1 MTRRVFILG
10 AGSSAAFQGPKGNC
24 PTISDFFIRAARI
37 GLLDKYKEQ
46 TMSRPLFDFVRQ
58 EFGVRKAD
66 LCRVPINIESVV
78 TRIEKSIEYFDTD
91 GKYTIRGQARRN
103 KKSVRLYGMRLQATT
118 FIGHVLLELT
128 HNSLSPLHV
137 KLADQ
142 LTDSDT
148 VISFN
153 YDLLMDYALE
163 HTQKWFPYS
172 GYRIAF
178 KQVIDHDKFL
188 PPLITARLGIPYLKL
203 HGSLNW
209 LYGIS
214 PYRIIFN
221 VPAPTGEDLF
231 LLRSI
236 NHEII
241 AGPMDI
247 AGKHEYTENNIYYD
261 LHSLIIAP
269 REDKPY
275 SSIARALLNLWDI
288 AANAMKVADELVLIG
303 YSIPESDTKSREL
316 LQQAKKGH
324 PVVSLVDINP
334 NPVIERLES
343 LLSYK
348 PSFVYNSFQDYINTI
363 KA

>member
-10 AGSSAAFQGPKGNC
+10 AGSSAAFQGTKNNC
-24 PTISDFFIRAARI
+24 PTISDFFIRADQI
-37 GLLDKYKEQ
+37 GLLNKYKEQ

-58 EFGVRKAD
+58 EFGIKKAD
-66 LCRVPINIESVV
+66 LCRVPVNIESVI
-78 TRIEKSIEYFDTD
+78 TRLEEKIEYFDTY
-91 GKYTIRGQARRN
+91 GKYTIRGQRRRN
-103 KKSVRLYGMRLQATT
+103 EKAVRLYGMRLQVTT

-137 KLADQ
+137 KLADG

-163 HTQKWFPYS
+163 HTKKWFPNS

-178 KQVIDHDKFL
+178 KQVIEHDKFL
-188 PPLITARLGIPYLKL
+188 PLITTSEFGIPYLKL

-214 PYRIIFN
+214 PYRILFN
-221 VPAPTGEDLF
+221 APAPTGEDIF
-231 LLRSI
+231 LLKSI

-241 AGPMDI
+241 PGPMDI

-269 REDKPY
+269 LKDKPY
-275 SSIARALLNLWDI
+275 YSMPKALLSLWNL
-288 AANAMKVADELVLIG
+288 AANAMKMADELILIG
-303 YSIPESDTKSREL
+303 YSMPESDTKSRGL
-316 LQQAKKGH
+316 IQQAKKGH
-324 PVVSLVDINP
+324 PVLSLVDINP

-343 LLSYK
+343 LLNYK
-348 PSFVYNSFQDYINTI
+348 PSFVYNSFQDYVNTI
-363 KA
+363 KV